1 MFGGGIA
8 GINDHHGILDWP
20 GEQEFAGF
28 EQFRARPLNQYQ
40 SAAKHGNFGGC
51 IGYFTGFAM
60 QG

>member
-20 GEQEFAGF
+20 REQEFAGF
-28 EQFRARPLNQYQ
+28 EQFRARGFDQYQ
-40 SAAKHGNFGGC
+40 SAAKHGYFGGC
-51 IGYFTGFAM
+51 IGDFTGFTM